1 MAECRTAG
9 IRVKMITGDHAGT
22 ARAIAAQ
29 LNLENSAEAI
39 TGHDLDR
46 MDDVALGARAREVDV
61 YARVSP
67 EHKLRLVTLL
77 QAQGAIVA
85 MTGDGVNDAPA
96 LKRADVG
103 IAMGHKGTEAAK
115 EASEMVIADDNFASI
130 VHAVEQGRTVYDN
143 LKKAIVFL
151 LPINGGEALSIMI
164 AVLFG
169 FTLPITPVQ
178 ILWVNMVSSVALAMA
193 LAFEATE
200 PETMRR
206 PPRPA
211 NEAMLSGFLLWRIAL
226 VSALMAA
233 GVFGIFGWAST
244 HGSTL
249 EESRTYAVNT
259 LVAMEVF
266 YLFSVRYL
274 RAPSFKLDQ
283 LFNSRAVLVAVSV
296 VVTLQLFFTY
306 VPFME
311 RFFDTR
317 PVDFVHGV
325 EIIALGVALFMIL
338 ELEKLALRKWRRKH
352 DGSRRQSGAERGQI
366 MTVFPDVFTE
376 MAVLLLFA
384 AAVGALCVRLRQP
397 LIVAFI
403 AVGILVGP
411 SVLGWVSA
419 NDQVDLLAKFG
430 ITLLL
435 FVVGLKLD
443 LHIIRTMGPV
453 ALATGLGQVIFTS
466 VVGYL
471 IGYAFGMT
479 PVTALYV
486 AVALTFSS
494 TIIIVKLLSDKREV
508 DTLHGRIALGFLIV
522 QDLVVV
528 LVMIGLNALGATG
541 DVSWTQAAFA
551 VLVKGVGFILL
562 VGVAM
567 RYLLPRLL
575 HMLSRSQELL
585 VLFGI
590 AWGLALA
597 ALGVMLGFSKEVG
610 AFVAGVSLASTPYRD
625 ALGARLTSVRDFLLL
640 FFFLDLGAQ
649 LDLGL
654 LGAQLVEALVFSLFV
669 LVGNPLIV
677 MVIMGVLGYRSRT
690 GFLAGL
696 TVAQISEFSLILGAL
711 GLSLGHISAETMG
724 LITLVGLITISAS
737 TYMIV
742 YSHPLYERLAPWLG
756 VFERRQPHREA
767 DAG

>member
-1 MAECRTAG
+1 
-9 IRVKMITGDHAGT
+9 
-22 ARAIAAQ
+22 
-29 LNLENSAEAI
+29 
-39 TGHDLDR
+39 
-46 MDDVALGARAREVDV
+46 
-61 YARVSP
+61 
-67 EHKLRLVTLL
+67 
-77 QAQGAIVA
+77 
-85 MTGDGVNDAPA
+85 
-96 LKRADVG
+96 
-103 IAMGHKGTEAAK
+103 
-115 EASEMVIADDNFASI
+115 
-130 VHAVEQGRTVYDN
+130 
-143 LKKAIVFL
+143 
-151 LPINGGEALSIMI
+151 
-164 AVLFG
+164 
-169 FTLPITPVQ
+169 
-178 ILWVNMVSSVALAMA
+178 
-193 LAFEATE
+193 
-200 PETMRR
+200 
-206 PPRPA
+206 
-211 NEAMLSGFLLWRIAL
+211 
-226 VSALMAA
+226 
-233 GVFGIFGWAST
+233 
-244 HGSTL
+244 
-249 EESRTYAVNT
+249 
-259 LVAMEVF
+259 
-266 YLFSVRYL
+266 
-274 RAPSFKLDQ
+274 
-283 LFNSRAVLVAVSV
+283 
-296 VVTLQLFFTY
+296 
-306 VPFME
+306 
-311 RFFDTR
+311 
-317 PVDFVHGV
+317 
-325 EIIALGVALFMIL
+325 
-338 ELEKLALRKWRRKH
+338 
-352 DGSRRQSGAERGQI
+352 

-376 MAVLLLFA
+376 MAVLLLLA
-384 AAVGALCVRLRQP
+384 AAVGALGVRLRQP

-551 VLVKGVGFILL
+551 VLVKGVGFLLL
-562 VGVAM
+562 VGLAM

-575 HMLSRSQELL
+575 HMLSRSHELL

-654 LGAQLVEALVFSLFV
+654 LGAQLVESLVFSLFV
-669 LVGNPLIV
+669 LIGNPLIV

-696 TVAQISEFSLILGAL
+696 TVAQISEFSLVLGAL

-724 LITLVGLITISAS
+724 LITLVGLITISVS
-737 TYMIV
+737 TYMII
-742 YSHPLYERLAPWLG
+742 YSHPLYERLAPWLRI
-756 VFERRQPHREA
+756 FERRQPHREIVQDAVPDDAVPQVILFGLGRYGSGIARSLREGGWRVLTVDFNPDLVRAGDPMGHPVMFGDAEDPEFIATLPLGRAQWVVSTARERHVNLSLIHALQGVDYSGRIAITAQSPDEVARLEQAGADVVLVPFA
-767 DAG
+767 DAAHEAANRIMRQDFVKQPLLEDQRPCTVRKMRAILASRK

>member
-1 MAECRTAG
+1 
-9 IRVKMITGDHAGT
+9 
-22 ARAIAAQ
+22 
-29 LNLENSAEAI
+29 
-39 TGHDLDR
+39 
-46 MDDVALGARAREVDV
+46 
-61 YARVSP
+61 
-67 EHKLRLVTLL
+67 
-77 QAQGAIVA
+77 
-85 MTGDGVNDAPA
+85 
-96 LKRADVG
+96 
-103 IAMGHKGTEAAK
+103 
-115 EASEMVIADDNFASI
+115 
-130 VHAVEQGRTVYDN
+130 
-143 LKKAIVFL
+143 
-151 LPINGGEALSIMI
+151 
-164 AVLFG
+164 
-169 FTLPITPVQ
+169 
-178 ILWVNMVSSVALAMA
+178 
-193 LAFEATE
+193 
-200 PETMRR
+200 
-206 PPRPA
+206 
-211 NEAMLSGFLLWRIAL
+211 
-226 VSALMAA
+226 
-233 GVFGIFGWAST
+233 
-244 HGSTL
+244 
-249 EESRTYAVNT
+249 
-259 LVAMEVF
+259 
-266 YLFSVRYL
+266 
-274 RAPSFKLDQ
+274 
-283 LFNSRAVLVAVSV
+283 
-296 VVTLQLFFTY
+296 
-306 VPFME
+306 
-311 RFFDTR
+311 
-317 PVDFVHGV
+317 
-325 EIIALGVALFMIL
+325 
-338 ELEKLALRKWRRKH
+338 
-352 DGSRRQSGAERGQI
+352 

-376 MAVLLLFA
+376 MAVLLLLA
-384 AAVGALCVRLRQP
+384 AAVGALGVRLRQP

-411 SVLGWVSA
+411 SVLGWVGA

-528 LVMIGLNALGATG
+528 LVMIGINALGATG

-551 VLVKGVGFILL
+551 ILVKGVGFLLL
-562 VGVAM
+562 VGLAM

-575 HMLSRSQELL
+575 HMLSRSHELL

-625 ALGARLTSVRDFLLL
+625 ALGARLTGVRDFLLL

-654 LGAQLVEALVFSLFV
+654 LGAQLVESLVFSLFV
-669 LVGNPLIV
+669 LIGNPLIV
-677 MVIMGVLGYRSRT
+677 MVIMGALGYRSRT

-696 TVAQISEFSLILGAL
+696 TVAQISEFSLVLGAL

-724 LITLVGLITISAS
+724 LITLVGLITISVS
-737 TYMIV
+737 TYMII
-742 YSHPLYERLAPWLG
+742 YSHPLYERLAPWLRI
-756 VFERRQPHREA
+756 FERRQPHREVMHDAVPDDAVPQVILFGLGRYGSGIARSLREGGWRVLTVDFNPDLVRAGDSMGYPVMFGDAEDPEFIATLPLGRAQWVVSTARERHVNLSLIHALQGLDYSGRIAITAQSPDEVARLEQAGADVVLVPFA
-767 DAG
+767 DAAHEAANRIMRQDFVKQPLLQHQ